1 MNTNENSNQI
11 ISIGDLAKNLGL
23 TTRTLR
29 YWEEV
34 GIIESEERVDGAN
47 RGYSPYYVRRIKFI
61 MKLKDMGLTIKEM
74 QDLYVAYGEAKET
87 DQMIPKLVAILDKH
101 THMVDDK
108 IAKLYSLRNDITE
121 YRQKM
126 AAKHAAIVNQ
136 HNI

>member
-1 MNTNENSNQI
+1 MLMSEENDQI
-11 ISIGDLAKNLGL
+11 IAIGDLAKSVGL

-34 GIIESEERVDGAN
+34 GIIESEERIDGAN

-61 MKLKDMGLTIKEM
+61 LKLKDMGLTIKEM

-87 DQMIPKLVAILDKH
+87 NQMIPKLLAVLDKH
-101 THMVDDK
+101 TYMVDEK
-108 IAKLYSLRNDITE
+108 IAKLHSLRKDIVE

-126 AAKHAAIVNQ
+126 AEKHSSTTGNL
-136 HNI
+136 

>member
-1 MNTNENSNQI
+1 MTTNEDNKQI
-11 ISIGDLAKNLGL
+11 ITIGDLAKSIGL

-61 MKLKDMGLTIKEM
+61 MKLKEMGLTIREM
-74 QDLYVAYGEAKET
+74 QDLYAAYGEAKET
-87 DQMIPKLVAILDKH
+87 AQMIPRLIAILDKQ
-101 THMVDDK
+101 TLMVDEK
-108 IAKLYSLRNDITE
+108 IAKLHSLRNDITE

-126 AAKHAAIVNQ
+126 ASKHSSNCI
-136 HNI
+136 

>member
-1 MNTNENSNQI
+1 MSTDEENNQI
-11 ISIGDLAKNLGL
+11 IAIGDLAKSIGL

-74 QDLYVAYGEAKET
+74 QDLYVAYGEAKDT

-101 THMVDDK
+101 TNMVDEK
-108 IAKLYSLRNDITE
+108 VAKLHSLRKDIVE

-126 AAKHAAIVNQ
+126 AAKYSSGSG
-136 HNI
+136 

>member
-1 MNTNENSNQI
+1 MSTDEENNQI
-11 ISIGDLAKNLGL
+11 IAIGDLAKSIGL

-74 QDLYVAYGEAKET
+74 QDLYVAYGEAKDT

-101 THMVDDK
+101 TNMVDEK
-108 IAKLYSLRNDITE
+108 VTKLHSLRKDIVE
-121 YRQKM
+121 YRQRM
-126 AAKHAAIVNQ
+126 AAKYSSGNG
-136 HNI
+136 